1 MELQELEK
9 IPLILKAVSITTLSV
24 FNLLSSFLI
33 ERRFICSVK
42 VNDVLLPSKKPH

>member
-9 IPLILKAVSITTLSV
+9 IPLILKAVSITTFSV

-42 VNDVLLPSKKPH
+42 VNDVLLPSEKPH